1 MFYDLTEKSEGY
13 RNWPHSPAGISCQRQ
28 GQDILFPVTEHSMLV
43 NGKIGR
49 GKTTVVKEFVSARL
63 LQDLSLRVAFF
74 ESKPKDFSGR
84 FMEPDDKMIAED
96 DTVCRPEQIFR
107 WGMVKE
113 IRDCPNWETE
123 LNQLGSILFE
133 DLMED
138 PRNRLWAE
146 GAKRTFMAFIR
157 TILYCYGNNPSN
169 AAVIR
174 SMRNM
179 SRMEFLE
186 HLAKYPGNHSMLRN
200 YFEYDPDHTD
210 DYVMPRKGQDIF
222 FFLEDI
228 LGRFKGSFLS
238 EDGTDTIAAFLAGE
252 YGRRLFFSYDYS
264 KKDSLIPFFRYFLK
278 KLILEKLSHGSRKDQ
293 SLMLVL
299 DEISELEHDFSLMQG
314 VTVGREYGLQVI
326 LSTQSLEK
334 IYSILPEKHGDHYFN
349 AALAGFP
356 VLMTFQP
363 GDPQSIEVLQKLFG
377 KERRQTLTMPLSR
390 YDKPMITT
398 ELQPIVRD
406 EDFASLDVGECYVK
420 FLSALP
426 ERISFFRDKE
436 VL

>member
-1 MFYDLTEKSEGY
+1 
-13 RNWPHSPAGISCQRQ
+13 
-28 GQDILFPVTEHSMLV
+28 
-43 NGKIGR
+43 
-49 GKTTVVKEFVSARL
+49 
-63 LQDLSLRVAFF
+63 
-74 ESKPKDFSGR
+74 
-84 FMEPDDKMIAED
+84 
-96 DTVCRPEQIFR
+96 
-107 WGMVKE
+107 
-113 IRDCPNWETE
+113 
-123 LNQLGSILFE
+123 
-133 DLMED
+133 
-138 PRNRLWAE
+138 
-146 GAKRTFMAFIR
+146 
-157 TILYCYGNNPSN
+157 
-169 AAVIR
+169 
-174 SMRNM
+174 
-179 SRMEFLE
+179 
-186 HLAKYPGNHSMLRN
+186 
-200 YFEYDPDHTD
+200 
-210 DYVMPRKGQDIF
+210 
-222 FFLEDI
+222 
-228 LGRFKGSFLS
+228 
-238 EDGTDTIAAFLAGE
+238 
-252 YGRRLFFSYDYS
+252 
-264 KKDSLIPFFRYFLK
+264 
-278 KLILEKLSHGSRKDQ
+278 
-293 SLMLVL
+293 MLVL